1 VSRHGAMALCWTLD
15 KLGPMARSA
24 DCCGLILAAIS
35 GKDPNDPSSVAKLF
49 EYPVAAN
56 GKKYR
61 VGVLKGSRNGVQKEV
76 RDNFEAS
83 LKVLATFCEVV
94 EDVELPRL
102 PFGPVIGTIVN
113 AEGASA
119 FRDLL
124 ESGKAKD
131 LRAANDKW
139 GGYPGLLLPAVDY

>member
-1 VSRHGAMALCWTLD
+1 
-15 KLGPMARSA
+15 K
-24 DCCGLILAAIS
+24 
-35 GKDPNDPSSVAKLF
+35 
-49 EYPVAAN
+49 
-56 GKKYR
+56 
-61 VGVLKGSRNGVQKEV
+61 KEV

-83 LKVLATFCEVV
+83 LKVLANFCELV
-94 EDVELPRL
+94 EDVELPKL

-139 GGYPGLLLPAVDY
+139 GGYPGLLLPAVDYLHAMRVRGPMKKAMDKLY